1 MHYMVRTTQA
11 SYFLFF
17 YSKMELSLQCYL
29 KYGIFESIYCTP
41 PSLKSFCF
49 QLHLVVFLFGFSS
62 IVRSQSVGSLNGRVL
77 DANNDNPIIG
87 ATVLLEGTNLATIT
101 DEMGYFQL
109 NDVPVQTYNV
119 EISYLGYQTQFLYN
133 VIVKSVGNTPLLV
146 SLDEQIEVLNQ
157 VVVNANPF
165 RRSAE
170 TPLSSQTF
178 SAVEI
183 ETYPGGNN
191 DITSVV
197 QSMPGISPTV
207 GGFRNDLI
215 IRGGA
220 PNETVYYLDDIEI
233 PNINHFSTQGSA
245 GGPVGLI
252 NVSFINEVTLSTSAF
267 GAQYDNALSGVLQFR
282 QRDGNFEKLG
292 GNLRIGASEAGITL
306 EGPLIKDR
314 KNQLENTTFLF
325 SVRRSYLQFV
335 FELIGL
341 PIRPDYWDYQWKV
354 KHQIDRYNTLSFIG
368 IGSIDDFSLEPDDEF
383 DAINQGV
390 LEQAPIIEQQTT
402 TVGLSWRKKDKS
414 SNGFMLTTLSNN
426 RLQNIFSRYRD
437 NLNRIDPTFINDSKE
452 QETKLRFRRVKFFGD
467 WKVEFGFLLQHSVYE
482 NLSNIPYRGI
492 DYESRFTLFKT
503 GIHGSLSTALFKKR
517 MTISLGIRYDTD
529 SFSTHGVWSRYQPFS
544 PRLAVS
550 YLISNDGNTKFNA
563 SVGAY
568 YKMPLYTI
576 LGYQEVYESLSDRNN
591 SSTGYYN
598 RHLPND
604 FIHYS
609 RTFECSQ
616 GCFEN
621 VPASYTRSVHYVTGF
636 EHSPNRATR
645 ISIEGF
651 LKKYFQYPISDRDL
665 ISLANKGG
673 DFEVVGNE
681 RVHFDGTGRTYG
693 IEVLYQQKLYKGF
706 YGILAYTY
714 YFSKF
719 SNKTD
724 ALSPSIW
731 DNRHLISFNG
741 GVKLKRNWELSWRW
755 RFSGRTP
762 YIPYNLE
769 DSLKTYPELVIDSN
783 NVGKE
788 SLGSFSIADI
798 RIDKKWNFRRTSLGV
813 YLEVQNFLVQTIP
826 TPDRIGYDRD
836 KTGELQSPL
845 KLVPIDSSEDDE
857 TPIPSIG
864 LVLYF

>member
-1 MHYMVRTTQA
+1 MAWT
-11 SYFLFF
+11 
-17 YSKMELSLQCYL
+17 
-29 KYGIFESIYCTP
+29 
-41 PSLKSFCF
+41 
-49 QLHLVVFLFGFSS
+49 
-62 IVRSQSVGSLNGRVL
+62 QSVGSLNGRIL
-77 DANNDNPIIG
+77 DANNDNPIFG
-87 ATVLLEGTNLATIT
+87 ATVLLEGINLAAIT
-101 DEMGYFQL
+101 DDMGYFQL

-119 EISYLGYQTQFLYN
+119 TISYLGYQTQFLYN

-146 SLDEQIEVLNQ
+146 SLDEQIEVLDQ
-157 VVVNANPF
+157 VIINANPF

-183 ETYPGGNN
+183 ETCPGGNN
-191 DITSVV
+191 DITSVI
-197 QSMPGISPTV
+197 QSMPGVSPTV

-282 QRDGNFEKLG
+282 QRDGNFEKFG
-292 GNLRIGASEAGITL
+292 GNVRVGASEAGITL
-306 EGPLIKDR
+306 EGPLIKNR
-314 KNQLENTTFLF
+314 KNQLDNTTFLF

-368 IGSIDDFSLEPDDEF
+368 IGSIDDFSLEPDVAF
-383 DAINQGV
+383 DAINQGI
-390 LEQAPIIEQQTT
+390 LEQSPIIEQRTT
-402 TVGLSWRKKDKS
+402 TVGLSWRKKDKT
-414 SNGFMLTTLSNN
+414 SNGFLLTTLSTNQ
-426 RLQNIFSRYRD
+426 LQNVYSRYRD
-437 NLNRIDPTFINDSKE
+437 NLNRIDPTFINDSQE
-452 QETKLRFRRVKFFGD
+452 QETKLRFRRVKYFGD
-467 WKVEFGFLLQHSVYE
+467 WKAEIGFLLQNSVYE
-482 NLSNIPYRGI
+482 NRSNIPYRGI
-492 DYESRFTLFKT
+492 DYDSRFTLFKT
-503 GIHGSLSTALFKKR
+503 GVHGSISTSLFKKR
-517 MTISLGIRYDTD
+517 MTVSLGVRYDTD
-529 SFSTHGVWSRYQPFS
+529 NFSLHGVWSRYQPFS
-544 PRLAVS
+544 PRLAIS

-563 SVGAY
+563 SIGEY

-576 LGYQEVYESLSDRNN
+576 LGYQEVYESLSDMSHQRM
-591 SSTGYYN
+591 GYSN
-598 RHLPND
+598 RTLPND
-604 FIHYS
+604 FNYS
-609 RTFECSQ
+609 RSFECSQ

-621 VPASYTRSVHYVTGF
+621 KPASYTRSIHYVVGL
-636 EHSPNRATR
+636 EHNPNRATR

-651 LKKYFQYPISDRDL
+651 LKRYSQYPVSSRDL

-681 RVHFDGTGRTYG
+681 RVNFDGTGRTYG
-693 IEVLYQQKLYKGF
+693 FELLYQRKLYKGF

-714 YFSKF
+714 FFSEF
-719 SNKTD
+719 TNKAGKLT
-724 ALSPSIW
+724 PSIW

-769 DSLKTYPELVIDSN
+769 ASLDTYPELVIDSE

-788 SLGSFSIADI
+788 NLGSFSIADL
-798 RIDKKWNFRRTSLGV
+798 RIDKKWNFRKTALGV

-836 KTGELQSPL
+836 ENGALQSPL
-845 KLVPIDSSEDDE
+845 TLVPIDSSEDGG

-864 LVLYF
+864 FVLYF